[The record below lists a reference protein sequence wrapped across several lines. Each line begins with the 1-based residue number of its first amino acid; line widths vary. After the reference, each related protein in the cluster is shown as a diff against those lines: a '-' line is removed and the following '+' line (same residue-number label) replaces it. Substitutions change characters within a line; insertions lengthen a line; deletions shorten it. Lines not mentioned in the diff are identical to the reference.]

1 MLLEKKMPEIKPGTT
16 DTLSPSQRLEQSRR
30 ALLETMRPGA
40 TAAMDKARKIA
51 EEAQLAQAP
60 ELPNPVTV
68 QTPSF
73 VTEAILQPDPPTTAA
88 RDAAAVAEPQPHARP
103 ARESRAARRTA
114 RAWSLSG
121 LVDSDTGRAL
131 STGALAAQ
139 RLLNAWWRRH
149 PLHAVA
155 EIGEPLVEKY
165 ARRHPY
171 RLLAIAAALG
181 AAVVVLKPW
190 RWNGTRRWAR
200 SSVNRELQSMNFSR
214 LSQMVVDSLLH
225 NGRR

>member
-1 MLLEKKMPEIKPGTT
+1 MPENNPGTT
-16 DTLSPSQRLEQSRR
+16 ELLTPSQRLEQSRR

-40 TAAMDKARKIA
+40 TAAMQATRQAAEDVAQQAETLQPPSPVVAQPPSFVAAAATEPPEPGTAA
-51 EEAQLAQAP
+51 EEAAIAQ
-60 ELPNPVTV
+60 
-68 QTPSF
+68 S
-73 VTEAILQPDPPTTAA
+73 TEAVPPAMT
-88 RDAAAVAEPQPHARP
+88 RRRARP
-103 ARESRAARRTA
+103 AAA

-139 RLLNAWWRRH
+139 RLVNAWWRRH
-149 PLHAVA
+149 PLHVVA
-155 EIGEPLVEKY
+155 DIGEPLLEKY

-200 SSVNRELQSMNFSR
+200 NSFSRELQNMNFSR

-225 NGRR
+225 NGKR

>member
-1 MLLEKKMPEIKPGTT
+1 MPENNPGTT
-16 DTLSPSQRLEQSRR
+16 ETLTPSQRLEQSRR
-30 ALLETMRPGA
+30 ALLEMMRPGA
-40 TAAMDKARKIA
+40 TASLKAARQAA
-51 EEAQLAQAP
+51 EGATVQAQMPDAPSPVVAQA
-60 ELPNPVTV
+60 
-68 QTPSF
+68 PSF
-73 VTEAILQPDPPTTAA
+73 VTAAATGPVPPTTA
-88 RDAAAVAEPQPHARP
+88 DVEAAAASDAL
-103 ARESRAARRTA
+103 ARELPPRTPRAARRPA

-149 PLHAVA
+149 PMHMAI
-155 EIGEPLVEKY
+155 EIGEPLVQKY

-200 SSVNRELQSMNFSR
+200 NSFNRELQGMNFSR

-225 NGRR
+225 NGKR

>member
-1 MLLEKKMPEIKPGTT
+1 MNVTEVSFVAAAATEPPEPGT
-16 DTLSPSQRLEQSRR
+16 
-30 ALLETMRPGA
+30 A
-40 TAAMDKARKIA
+40 A
-51 EEAQLAQAP
+51 EEAAIAQ
-60 ELPNPVTV
+60 
-68 QTPSF
+68 S
-73 VTEAILQPDPPTTAA
+73 TEAVPPAMA
-88 RDAAAVAEPQPHARP
+88 RRRARP
-103 ARESRAARRTA
+103 AAA

-139 RLLNAWWRRH
+139 RLVNAWWRRH
-149 PLHAVA
+149 PLHVVA
-155 EIGEPLVEKY
+155 DIGEPLLEKY

-200 SSVNRELQSMNFSR
+200 NSFSRELQNMNFSR

-225 NGRR
+225 NGKR